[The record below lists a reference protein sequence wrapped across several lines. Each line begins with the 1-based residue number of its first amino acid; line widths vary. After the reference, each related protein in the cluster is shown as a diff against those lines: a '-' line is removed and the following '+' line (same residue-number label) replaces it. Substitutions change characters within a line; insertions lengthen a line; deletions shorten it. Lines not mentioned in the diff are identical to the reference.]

1 MAKTYEYNE
10 QTGTYYEIE
19 DHVDGGL
26 IIKTL
31 QDVEPVLE
39 HVKEI
44 RNRGTNDKGIKQN
57 WWPYATVPAAV
68 WLKWK
73 SDYGV
78 DIFDKN
84 HQGAVLKLL
93 NGDFKNFKRTELN
106 HVAER

>member
-1 MAKTYEYNE
+1 MRKTYEYND

-19 DHVDGGL
+19 DLAEGG
-26 IIKTL
+26 IGIRTM
-31 QDVEPVLE
+31 QDVEPVID
-39 HVKEI
+39 HVRDI
-44 RNRGTNDKGIKQN
+44 RNDGRNDRGIKEN

-78 DIFDKN
+78 DIFNKN
-84 HQGAVLKLL
+84 HKEAVFKLL

-106 HVAER
+106 HVAKG